1 MTLQYY
7 VEMKDLNE
15 QEEWSNKIDIYGYES
30 EVTVMSIG
38 FSKTYPITDSVSMV
52 NCINE
57 IVEKLE
63 KVNCVVINREDKR
76 VA

>member
-1 MTLQYY
+1 MRLKYY
-7 VEMKDLNE
+7 VEMKDLSNA
-15 QEEWSNKIDIYGYES
+15 EEWSNKIDIYGYEN
-30 EVTVMSIG
+30 EVTVMAMG
-38 FSKTYPITDSVSMV
+38 FIKTYPITDSVSMV

-76 VA
+76 AA